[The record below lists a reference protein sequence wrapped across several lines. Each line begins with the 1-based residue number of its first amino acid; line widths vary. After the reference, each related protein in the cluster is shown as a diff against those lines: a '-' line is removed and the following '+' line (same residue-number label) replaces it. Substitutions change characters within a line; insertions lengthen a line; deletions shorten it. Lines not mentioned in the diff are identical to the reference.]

1 MERIRLWTNKGK
13 RINELYRKSKAEG
26 LTDVEKKEQKIL
38 RQEYI
43 DAFKRNLRSQL
54 NNIDVEEKTTVQSSI
69 WERNLEQSGTLEN
82 RCYAP
87 ETG

>member
-1 MERIRLWTNKGK
+1 MGKDKIMDEQKVK

-26 LTDVEKKEQKIL
+26 LTDAEEKEQKIL

-54 NNIDVEEKTTVQSSI
+54 NNIDVEEKD
-69 WERNLEQSGTLEN
+69 GTIVILGEKFGN
-82 RCYAP
+82 KA
-87 ETG
+87 GH